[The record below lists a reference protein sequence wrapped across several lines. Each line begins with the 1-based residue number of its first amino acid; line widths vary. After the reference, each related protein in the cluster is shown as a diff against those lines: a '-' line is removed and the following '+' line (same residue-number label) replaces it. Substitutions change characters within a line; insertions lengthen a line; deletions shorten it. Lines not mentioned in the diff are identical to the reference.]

1 MLQSLNTAATHPQ
14 DDPVAVGIAGL
25 SKRFGH
31 VVAVQNVS
39 IDIERGSFVSLLGPS
54 GCGKTTVLRAI
65 AGLERPDEGSIR
77 IGDEVVNDLPVWQ
90 RNIGMVFQNYALFP
104 HMSVADNVGFGLR
117 VRGAPASERRMAV
130 AEALEMV
137 RLGAVAERL
146 PKQLSGGQRQR
157 VAIARAL
164 VTRPRLL
171 LLDEPL
177 GALDRKLREQMQL
190 ELKLLQRRVGIT
202 TVMVTHDQEE
212 ALTLS
217 DRIIVM
223 NAGKVVQAGPP
234 DEVYRDPRNA
244 FIADFIGTSNFFSGE
259 VVDRTAETASVRLV
273 NGAMIAV
280 PIVAGQAEVDTS
292 LSFFIRP
299 ENVFLSSGKAS
310 SDEGSLRGCVLHVA
324 YSGAVSHCYVDIGL
338 PQPVDVLLTNANRS
352 TPVQAPEAGDEVVLS
367 WTRSSVTALTP

>member
-1 MLQSLNTAATHPQ
+1 MLQSLNAAATRPQ
-14 DDPVAVGIAGL
+14 DDPVAVAIAGL

-31 VVAVQNVS
+31 VVAVHDVS
-39 IDIERGSFVSLLGPS
+39 IHIAPGSFVSLLGPS
-54 GCGKTTVLRAI
+54 GCGKTTVLRTI

-77 IGDEVVNDLPVWQ
+77 IGQEVVNDLPVWR
-90 RNIGMVFQNYALFP
+90 RNIGMVFQSYALFP

-117 VRGAPASERRMAV
+117 VRGISAAERGKAV
-130 AEALEMV
+130 GEALEMV

-164 VTRPRLL
+164 VTSPRLL

-202 TVMVTHDQEE
+202 TIMVTHDQEE

-217 DRIIVM
+217 DRIVVM

-234 DEVYRDPRNA
+234 DTVYRDPGNA

-259 VVDRTAETASVRLV
+259 VVGRTADVASVRLA
-273 NGAMIAV
+273 NGTVVAV
-280 PIVAGQAEVDTS
+280 PSARVPAEIGTS
-292 LSFFIRP
+292 LAFFIRP
-299 ENVFLSSGKAS
+299 ENVFLSLGEPPSG
-310 SDEGSLRGCVLHVA
+310 SDLVRGRVLHVA
-324 YSGAVSHCYVDIGL
+324 YSGAVSHCYVEIGL
-338 PQPVDVLLTNANRS
+338 PQPVDVLLTNTNRS
-352 TPVQAPEAGDEVVLS
+352 TPVQPPEAGDDVVLT
-367 WTRSSVTALTP
+367 WAASSVTALTS

>member
-1 MLQSLNTAATHPQ
+1 MLQRLNAPVTEPQ
-14 DDPVAVGIAGL
+14 DDAAAVAIAGL

-31 VVAVQNVS
+31 VIAVQDVS
-39 IDIERGSFVSLLGPS
+39 IDIEPGSFVSLLGPS
-54 GCGKTTVLRAI
+54 GCGKTTVLRSI
-65 AGLERPDEGSIR
+65 AGLEQPDEGSIR
-77 IGDEVVNDLPVWQ
+77 IGDQVVNDVPVWK

-104 HMSVADNVGFGLR
+104 HMTVADNVGFGLR
-117 VRGAPASERRMAV
+117 IRGSSSAEQRSAV
-130 AEALEMV
+130 GAALEMV
-137 RLGAVAERL
+137 RLGAVADRL
-146 PKQLSGGQRQR
+146 PRQLSGGQRQR

-164 VTRPRLL
+164 ITRPRLL

-190 ELKLLQRRVGIT
+190 ELKLLQRQVGIT

-234 DEVYRDPRNA
+234 DEVYRHPGNA
-244 FIADFIGTSNFFSGE
+244 FIADFIGTSNFFSGD
-259 VVDRTAETASVRLV
+259 VMGRVGDVASVRLA
-273 NGAMIAV
+273 NGAVVDV
-280 PIVAGQAEVDTS
+280 PGAASTSAGEI

-299 ENVFLSSGKAS
+299 ENVLLSTGEPPRRA
-310 SDEGSLRGCVLHVA
+310 DGFRGRVLHVA

-338 PQPVDVLLTNANRS
+338 PQPVDVLLTNTNRDLQGPS
-352 TPVQAPEAGDEVVLS
+352 PQAGDDVMLT
-367 WTRSSVTALTP
+367 WAAGSVTAVSR

>member
-1 MLQSLNTAATHPQ
+1 
-14 DDPVAVGIAGL
+14 
-25 SKRFGH
+25 
-31 VVAVQNVS
+31 
-39 IDIERGSFVSLLGPS
+39 
-54 GCGKTTVLRAI
+54 
-65 AGLERPDEGSIR
+65 
-77 IGDEVVNDLPVWQ
+77 
-90 RNIGMVFQNYALFP
+90 
-104 HMSVADNVGFGLR
+104 
-117 VRGAPASERRMAV
+117 
-130 AEALEMV
+130 MV

>member
-299 ENVFLSSGKAS
+299 ENVFLSSGRAS